1 MTVTLLLV
9 VSATLGYIIL
19 CLRKNWLSDFS
30 EICLLSLGSYIGQGM
45 DLEHQKNLSSRVAI
59 QSLFVQMCAQNLLLQ
74 QVLFITQLF
83 CGITLLALFSA
94 RLTSILAKHEL
105 EPLVKNLDDVY
116 NNDLN
121 LYIHGRSMVML
132 FMS

>member
-1 MTVTLLLV
+1 MTGTLLLV

-59 QSLFVQMCAQNLLLQ
+59 QSVLVCANVCSEINFATGFIHYSALLWDYPSSS
-74 QVLFITQLF
+74 
-83 CGITLLALFSA
+83 LLCKTDFYFGKA
-94 RLTSILAKHEL
+94 
-105 EPLVKNLDDVY
+105 
-116 NNDLN
+116 
-121 LYIHGRSMVML
+121 
-132 FMS
+132 